1 MTELERLQKKVVDT
15 GIVYDACELANYAW
29 VDATGVAITD
39 DVWNDADNAWYKARI
54 ELSDYLREY
63 GDELD

>member
-39 DVWNDADNAWYKARI
+39 ACLVDADNAWYKAR
-54 ELSDYLREY
+54 LDLYDYLKEH
-63 GDELD
+63 GND

>member
-15 GIVYDACELANYAW
+15 GIVSDACELANYAW

-39 DVWNDADNAWYKARI
+39 DCLSDADNAWYKARI
-54 ELSDYLREY
+54 ELSDYLREH
-63 GDELD
+63 GDD